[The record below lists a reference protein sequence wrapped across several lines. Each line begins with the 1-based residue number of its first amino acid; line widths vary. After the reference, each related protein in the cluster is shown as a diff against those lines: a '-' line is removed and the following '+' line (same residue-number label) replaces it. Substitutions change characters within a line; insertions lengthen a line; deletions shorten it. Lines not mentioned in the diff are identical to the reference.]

1 MIAVISL
8 EHVAWLAL
16 LIACMAL
23 SALLSG
29 METGLYVLN
38 KIRLDLRAE
47 AGSRRARILRDL
59 LSNPGDLLATLLVG
73 NNIANYGATFAVS
86 AMYLLSGAG
95 GGKAEFYTLATVTPL
110 LFVMCESIPKSV
122 FQRLAETLVYRLAV
136 LLSAIRLI
144 LNALGLVWMVQ
155 RLSHLLLR
163 VLRVEGKGGGQPLR
177 GKACCR

>member
-59 LSNPGDLLATLLVG
+59 LSNPGDLLATLLLG
-73 NNIANYGATFAVS
+73 NSIANYGATFAVS

-95 GGKAEFYTLATVTPL
+95 G
-110 LFVMCESIPKSV
+110 
-122 FQRLAETLVYRLAV
+122 
-136 LLSAIRLI
+136 
-144 LNALGLVWMVQ
+144 NN
-155 RLSHLLLR
+155 HLWR
-163 VLRVEGKGGGQPLR
+163 VLG
-177 GKACCR
+177 AAATCA